1 MCAGGGLNMSI
12 VELMKKIAE
21 NEAKKI
27 HTIELG
33 VVTSVFPHS
42 TPNDKDNY
50 ECDVRMKSADLVLQ
64 RVQIATQI
72 VGLVEPP
79 RVGDLVVVTFVNGDI
94 NMPIIIGRLYN
105 DEDRP
110 PVNDLEEVVFIP
122 PYTRK
127 ADKRR
132 IYLEFPE
139 GIILRIT
146 DEEVMVKTGETR
158 VIVQRDGDVV
168 IESKAN
174 ITVKAEGDTKI
185 KSKGSLSL
193 SASSIEVESEKNM
206 NIKAGSD
213 MSIKSDS
220 NVEFKSS
227 SQMKVEASAEM
238 TIKGSKVNIN

>member
-1 MCAGGGLNMSI
+1 MSI
-12 VELMKKIAE
+12 IELIKKIAE
-21 NEAKKI
+21 NEVKKI
-27 HTIELG
+27 HTVELG
-33 VVTSVFPHS
+33 IVTSVFPHS
-42 TPNDKDNY
+42 LPSDKDNY
-50 ECDVRMKSADLVLQ
+50 ECNVKLKNMNVELQ
-64 RVQIATQI
+64 RVQITTPI
-72 VGLVEPP
+72 IGLAEPP
-79 RVGDLVVVTFVNGDI
+79 RVGDLVLITFVNGDI
-94 NMPIIIGRLYN
+94 NMPIVIGRLYN

-110 PVNDLEEVVFIP
+110 PINDLEEVVYIP

-193 SASSIEVESEKNM
+193 SASTIDVESEKSM
-206 NIKAGSD
+206 NIKSGSD

-220 NVEFKSS
+220 SVDFKSS

-238 TIKGSKVNIN
+238 NIKGAKVNIN

>member
-1 MCAGGGLNMSI
+1 MSI
-12 VELMKKIAE
+12 VELIKKIAE
-21 NEAKKI
+21 NEVKKI
-27 HTIELG
+27 HTVELG
-33 VVTSVFPHS
+33 IVTSIFPHS
-42 TPNDKDNY
+42 LPSDKDNY
-50 ECDVRMKSADLVLQ
+50 ECNVKLKNMNVELQ
-64 RVQIATQI
+64 RVQITTPI
-72 VGLVEPP
+72 IGLAEPP
-79 RVGDLVVVTFVNGDI
+79 RVGDLVLVTFVNGDI
-94 NMPIIIGRLYN
+94 NMPIVIGRLYN

-110 PVNDLEEVVFIP
+110 PINDLEEVVYIP

-193 SASSIEVESEKNM
+193 SASTIEVESEKSM
-206 NIKAGSD
+206 NIKSGSD

-220 NVEFKSS
+220 SVEFKSS

-238 TIKGSKVNIN
+238 NIKGAKVNIN

>member
-1 MCAGGGLNMSI
+1 MSI

-27 HTIELG
+27 HIVELG
-33 VVTSVFPHS
+33 IVTSVFSHS
-42 TPNDKDNY
+42 SPSDKDNY
-50 ECDVRMKSADLVLQ
+50 ECNVKLKNMDLELQ

-72 VGLVEPP
+72 IGLAEPP
-79 RVGDLVVVTFVNGDI
+79 RVGDLVLMTFVNGDI
-94 NMPIIIGRLYN
+94 NIPIIIGRLYN

-110 PVNDLEEVVFIP
+110 PVNDLEEVVYIP
-122 PYTRK
+122 PYTRNK
-127 ADKRR
+127 DKRR

-139 GIILRIT
+139 GIVLRIT

-185 KSKGSLSL
+185 KSKGNLSL
-193 SASSIEVESEKNM
+193 SASSIQVESEKGM

-227 SQMKVEASAEM
+227 SQMNVEASAEM
-238 TIKGSKVNIN
+238 NIKGAKVNIN